1 MEKTELIIHGFDSLK
16 WRASI
21 ATPLAFLHVDCAMYS
36 FWVEVL
42 EGLYDRMQVGA
53 VVVFDEYFNYPNWR
67 EHEISGMAGVYQAS

>member
-1 MEKTELIIHGFDSLK
+1 
-16 WRASI
+16 
-21 ATPLAFLHVDCAMYS
+21 MYS